1 MEPGGGEVGRNP
13 LTALSV
19 KATQPNDPSCT
30 TSPTHY
36 RAQILEHERAI
47 ARFRPTI
54 SRHRGDMKQ
63 RALETLAGME
73 EKLASLVDKKAKC
86 VPGLHGETT

>member
-1 MEPGGGEVGRNP
+1 
-13 LTALSV
+13 
-19 KATQPNDPSCT
+19 
-30 TSPTHY
+30 
-36 RAQILEHERAI
+36 
-47 ARFRPTI
+47 
-54 SRHRGDMKQ
+54 MKQ